1 MEYAKVAAY
10 LVPIGFKS
18 FKSYVSGH
26 SHSMLISYRI
36 EVLELSSL
44 KKAFFT
50 LLTSDYSL
58 QWYGMLSIHSMETG
72 GGKNIW
78 E

>member
-1 MEYAKVAAY
+1 
-10 LVPIGFKS
+10 
-18 FKSYVSGH
+18 
-26 SHSMLISYRI
+26 MLTSYRI

-58 QWYGMLSIHSMETG
+58 QWYGMLPIHSMKTG
-72 GGKNIW
+72 GGRNIW
-78 E
+78 EQGLLIVNSNSNINC